1 MNYQNLHLADKSLF
15 TQYRTLFKTNITNAH
30 AVLEDSQ
37 LEGKS
42 FLAGDYNDLADDIH
56 TLENNYYSNV
66 PETLSSLLSAFNLD
80 VTRIV
85 YRGTY
90 SSSATYYLYNVVSY
104 TTGGATNLYL
114 CKPSNHSTAISNIV
128 PTNTST
134 WLNLGLQGDQGS
146 PTIGSLQYK
155 GNWNENEIYSINDVV
170 VYNSGGFYLESTST
184 QYIDTNIRT
193 QAGLRVE
200 IDMSL
205 TQLSPASIICGNHY
219 SPLACSV
226 YINSNNCFGSVIN
239 SHVQASSMPVEANKY
254 YHLVFDIGENSQS
267 LSVNGETIIST
278 SYSITTNAS
287 NFYLFKRNSSSAN
300 GSYMRMYSCKI
311 YLNNV
316 LIRDYIPLDNN
327 NVPCLFDK
335 INNLYYLNKGTGA
348 FLFGYYEEQNN
359 IDNSMY
365 VLKTAS
371 PGTTPPPSNSKW
383 VVLASV
389 DRRKINF
396 STTNLQNGDIYWQEL
411 T

>member
-66 PETLSSLLSAFNLD
+66 PETLNSLLSAFNLD

-114 CKPSNHSTAISNIV
+114 CKPANHSTAISNIV

-134 WLNLGLQGDQGS
+134 WLNLGLQGDQGA
-146 PTIGSLQYK
+146 PTIGNLKYEGDWVSSK
-155 GNWNENEIYSINDVV
+155 TYSVGDVIF
-170 VYNSGGFYLESTST
+170 YNSG
-184 QYIDTNIRT
+184 D
-193 QAGLRVE
+193 
-200 IDMSL
+200 
-205 TQLSPASIICGNHY
+205 
-219 SPLACSV
+219 
-226 YINSNNCFGSVIN
+226 INDN
-239 SHVQASSMPVEANKY
+239 
-254 YHLVFDIGENSQS
+254 
-267 LSVNGETIIST
+267 TI
-278 SYSITTNAS
+278 
-287 NFYLFKRNSSSAN
+287 
-300 GSYMRMYSCKI
+300 
-311 YLNNV
+311 
-316 LIRDYIPLDNN
+316 
-327 NVPCLFDK
+327 
-335 INNLYYLNKGTGA
+335 
-348 FLFGYYEEQNN
+348 
-359 IDNSMY
+359 Y

-383 VVLASV
+383 VVLVSV